1 MSDSSVLLKILYIL
15 QKYLHQLKIPSVYK
29 SGCPGRPGKTTG
41 LTRRLGAEF
50 TFNNSYYSLGKV
62 TECNLPYY

>member
-29 SGCPGRPGKTTG
+29 SGCPGRPGKT
-41 LTRRLGAEF
+41 RRLVAEF